1 MLFSARTAP
10 RRRLPCTDNT
20 AECSLRPG
28 SLFSGL
34 PILSGYV
41 MVPVQFLYRD
51 HNFLTQITDTFMD
64 FAICASVMPPFLFF
78 LIILFT
84 FDSSSFFITQ
94 IWLLHHMPLTFCTML
109 PSSFLLCAPSQPWQ
123 VPPTVYWAPYTIFWT
138 ITNRHKYSAVQ
149 YAFTVLHDAAI
160 FIFTLRPK

>member
-10 RRRLPCTDNT
+10 LRGLPCTDNT

-28 SLFSGL
+28 RPFFGL

-51 HNFLTQITDTFMD
+51 HNFLTQIADMFMD

-94 IWLLHHMPLTFCTML
+94 IRYCTICL
-109 PSSFLLCAPSQPWQ
+109 
-123 VPPTVYWAPYTIFWT
+123 
-138 ITNRHKYSAVQ
+138 
-149 YAFTVLHDAAI
+149 
-160 FIFTLRPK
+160 

>member
-10 RRRLPCTDNT
+10 LRRLPCTDNT

-28 SLFSGL
+28 RLFSGL

-64 FAICASVMPPFLFF
+64 SAICALVILPSLFF
-78 LIILFT
+78 LIIQFT
-84 FDSSSFFITQ
+84 FDSSN
-94 IWLLHHMPLTFCTML
+94 
-109 PSSFLLCAPSQPWQ
+109 FLM
-123 VPPTVYWAPYTIFWT
+123 VPPRCFPIG
-138 ITNRHKYSAVQ
+138 
-149 YAFTVLHDAAI
+149 LHRSVRCSHLRI
-160 FIFTLRPK
+160 FISTLSPKPVMTGSFHGM